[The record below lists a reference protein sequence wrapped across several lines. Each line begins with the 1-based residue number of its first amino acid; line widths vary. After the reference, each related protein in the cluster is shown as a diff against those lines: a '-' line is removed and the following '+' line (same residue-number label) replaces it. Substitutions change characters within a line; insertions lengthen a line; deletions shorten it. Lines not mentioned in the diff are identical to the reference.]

1 MTTTRETTVGYIA
14 LLRTNPNFRWI
25 WLGQVVSLFG
35 DWFNLIASAAL
46 IAQLTRSG
54 LAVGGL
60 FVVRMLAPFLISP
73 AAGVATDRFNRKA
86 LLILADL
93 ARGVIVLGFLLVRQP
108 QHTPLL
114 YALTALQLAISGVFF
129 PARNAILPEIVC
141 RRELGAAN
149 ALSSVTWSVMLA
161 LGAAMG
167 GLVAGEWGIYPAF
180 IVDTLSFFLSAVL
193 IWQVAYRAPAAHIAT
208 RPGLSAALRDYLDG
222 LRFLGQRRDI
232 LAIALHKAAIALT
245 ISGVFQVVQVR
256 LAQTAFP
263 LGEGGGTSLGL
274 LYAATGVGTGLGPLL
289 ARCLTGDRESR
300 LRAALGVSYLISAL
314 GLVIS
319 APMTSL
325 PLVLLGSLVR
335 SSGGGMNWVFSSQ
348 LLLVLT
354 PNAMRGRTF
363 SSEFALFTLA
373 NAAGAAAGGW
383 LLDNTALSLTAM
395 MAWMAAFTLL
405 PWLLWS
411 LWEKSGMKN
420 QPASWSEYG

>member
-86 LLILADL
+86 LL
-93 ARGVIVLGFLLVRQP
+93 
-108 QHTPLL
+108 
-114 YALTALQLAISGVFF
+114 
-129 PARNAILPEIVC
+129 
-141 RRELGAAN
+141 
-149 ALSSVTWSVMLA
+149 M
-161 LGAAMG
+161 
-167 GLVAGEWGIYPAF
+167 
-180 IVDTLSFFLSAVL
+180 
-193 IWQVAYRAPAAHIAT
+193 
-208 RPGLSAALRDYLDG
+208 
-222 LRFLGQRRDI
+222 
-232 LAIALHKAAIALT
+232 
-245 ISGVFQVVQVR
+245 
-256 LAQTAFP
+256 
-263 LGEGGGTSLGL
+263 
-274 LYAATGVGTGLGPLL
+274 
-289 ARCLTGDRESR
+289 
-300 LRAALGVSYLISAL
+300 
-314 GLVIS
+314 
-319 APMTSL
+319 
-325 PLVLLGSLVR
+325 
-335 SSGGGMNWVFSSQ
+335 
-348 LLLVLT
+348 LT
-354 PNAMRGRTF
+354 PSAMRGRTF

-383 LLDNTALSLTAM
+383 LLDNTALGLTAM